1 MGLACGGTIKIL
13 VEPITKSD
21 KCKRE
26 LLRSFYVNYRED
38 KFSILRIDLN
48 SNKRELLE
56 NKDLESE
63 SSMLQIGNDDDY
75 DAIEGAGEF
84 QHPGKSFYDG
94 TCATC
99 TRENHVCATWLFTM
113 FVCSH
118 CSLF

>member
-13 VEPITKSD
+13 IEPITKSD

-56 NKDLESE
+56 NKEALDCLLNYTKKIIILS
-63 SSMLQIGNDDDY
+63 LIRIIFIIY
-75 DAIEGAGEF
+75 YHLKI
-84 QHPGKSFYDG
+84 K
-94 TCATC
+94 
-99 TRENHVCATWLFTM
+99 WL
-113 FVCSH
+113 
-118 CSLF
+118 L